1 MRLGTLPSSLQGLG
15 EFGASE
21 LTSVA
26 DSGLL
31 EVNER
36 NSFLVEG
43 DLDQLCIIS
52 SLLRNS

>member
-52 SLLRNS
+52 SLLRSS

>member
-1 MRLGTLPSSLQGLG
+1 MWLCTLPSSLQGLG

-21 LTSVA
+21 LTSGA

-43 DLDQLCIIS
+43 DLDHLCIIS
-52 SLLRNS
+52 NLLRSS

>member
-21 LTSVA
+21 LTSGA

-52 SLLRNS
+52 SLLRSS

>member
-21 LTSVA
+21 LTSGA

>member
-43 DLDQLCIIS
+43 DLDHLCIIS
-52 SLLRNS
+52 NLLRSS